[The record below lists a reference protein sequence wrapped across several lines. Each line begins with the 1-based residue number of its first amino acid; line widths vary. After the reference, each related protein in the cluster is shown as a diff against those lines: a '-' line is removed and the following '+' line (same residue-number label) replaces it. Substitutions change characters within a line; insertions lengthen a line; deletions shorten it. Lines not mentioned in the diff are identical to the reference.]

1 MGAVSF
7 SPDQKDQRA
16 DVKAP
21 LDSHTS
27 NLLLAPQLSISGRE
41 RQQRRSWSVTSHYV
55 YTTPFLNPSSRSWNY
70 D

>member
-41 RQQRRSWSVTSHYV
+41 RQQRRS
-55 YTTPFLNPSSRSWNY
+55 
-70 D
+70 